1 MTKKNFL
8 LAFVFLFIFVQVIFI
23 FSGGLFAQQI
33 QTIPITPQYQPAT
46 IPTQPMQQQQ
56 PTLLQLTPQP
66 AVQPAP
72 PQQLQPSAE
81 RPSVFEQ
88 FISGGISFGVSTDIK
103 QFGYDIFRQPPS
115 TFAPVERVPVGP
127 DYVLGPGDEIR
138 INVWGRI
145 EGQ

>member
-8 LAFVFLFIFVQVIFI
+8 LACVFLFVQVIFI

-33 QTIPITPQYQPAT
+33 QTIPITPQP
-46 IPTQPMQQQQ
+46 
-56 PTLLQLTPQP
+56 
-66 AVQPAP
+66 VQPVEPAP
-72 PQQLQPSAE
+72 LQQLQPPAE

-145 EGQ
+145 EGQWNVVVDRDGTINLPKVGTI